1 MINSVTLVG
10 NLVRDVELKYGQT
23 GTAIA
28 NYTVAVSRPF
38 KNQNGERE
46 TDFINV
52 VQFNK
57 GAELTA
63 QYTRKGSKIGL
74 TGRIQTRSYEN
85 NEGKRVYVTEVI
97 ADQVAFLDSKSK
109 SVETEGEP
117 VDNNLP
123 F

>member
-117 VDNNLP
+117 VDDNLP

>member
-1 MINSVTLVG
+1 
-10 NLVRDVELKYGQT
+10 
-23 GTAIA
+23 
-28 NYTVAVSRPF
+28 
-38 KNQNGERE
+38 
-46 TDFINV
+46 
-52 VQFNK
+52 
-57 GAELTA
+57 ELTA

-117 VDNNLP
+117 VDDNLP